1 LVFRLGGGLTS
12 RAITTY
18 DRGGRYSHVGQ
29 VVDSAGQPMVIHAV
43 PDEHDSPSDSDRVK
57 MDRAEHFFSS
67 QYTSIG
73 EVCRTVDTAVA
84 HRAALAALAVY
95 RRHTLFDHD
104 YDDADTAKMY
114 CTELIVHAY
123 AHAGLPLV
131 GAERHEVRL
140 PMLSA
145 DCIFPSDIRNSRLLE
160 TVITF

>member
-1 LVFRLGGGLTS
+1 M
-12 RAITTY
+12 
-18 DRGGRYSHVGQ
+18 
-29 VVDSAGQPMVIHAV
+29 VVHAV
-43 PDEHDSPSDSDRVK
+43 PGEPDFEGDPDRVK
-57 MDRAEHFFSS
+57 MDRPEHFFSS

-73 EVCRTVDTAVA
+73 EVCRTPDTAA
-84 HRAALAALAVY
+84 AQRAALAALAVY
-95 RRHTLFDHD
+95 HRHTLFDHD

-123 AHAGLPLV
+123 ARAGLPLV

-145 DCIFPSDIRNSRLLE
+145 DCIFPSDIRNSRQLE